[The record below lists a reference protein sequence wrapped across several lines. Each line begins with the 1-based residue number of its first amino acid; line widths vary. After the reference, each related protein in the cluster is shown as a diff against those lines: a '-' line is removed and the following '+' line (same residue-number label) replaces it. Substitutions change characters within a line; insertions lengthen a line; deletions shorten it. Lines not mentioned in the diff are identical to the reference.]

1 MNISDYGFKPE
12 MMPDGAAGTPARIT
26 ATHRE
31 RYEVA
36 CGNTTGFARLKTGE
50 YFDKPDEMIPTT
62 GDFVLLDWNDDGDS
76 RILRTL
82 PRRTFFSRLDPSSAG
97 RREQLVAANFDY
109 VFILQS
115 LNGDFNLNRLE
126 RYLTLAWQSGAAPV
140 VVLTKTDLAEEYP
153 RMLADAARTAAGAE
167 VYAVSAKTKE
177 GLERL
182 NRYLTPGKT
191 LVFLGSSGVGK
202 SSLVNALA
210 QKEVM
215 QTGEIREDDSKGRHT
230 TTHRQLIMLPCG
242 AMIIDTP
249 GMRELGMWDV
259 TDGLDRTFA
268 DVESFLG
275 QCRFSDCSHTKEPGC
290 AVLSA
295 IGRGELS
302 QERWDNYQRLK
313 REAKYSDDKDGYLLE
328 KNQKFKSIAKAVKSM
343 QNTNGKNKER

>member
-1 MNISDYGFKPE
+1 
-12 MMPDGAAGTPARIT
+12 
-26 ATHRE
+26 
-31 RYEVA
+31 
-36 CGNTTGFARLKTGE
+36 
-50 YFDKPDEMIPTT
+50 
-62 GDFVLLDWNDDGDS
+62 
-76 RILRTL
+76 
-82 PRRTFFSRLDPSSAG
+82 
-97 RREQLVAANFDY
+97 
-109 VFILQS
+109 
-115 LNGDFNLNRLE
+115 
-126 RYLTLAWQSGAAPV
+126 
-140 VVLTKTDLAEEYP
+140 
-153 RMLADAARTAAGAE
+153 
-167 VYAVSAKTKE
+167 
-177 GLERL
+177 
-182 NRYLTPGKT
+182 
-191 LVFLGSSGVGK
+191 
-202 SSLVNALA
+202 
-210 QKEVM
+210 M

-313 REAKYSDDKDGYLLE
+313 REAKYSDDKGGYLLE